1 MSRVEGYNDYI
12 DKIMSSI
19 TPYDFADKS
28 KNIGNQ
34 IRYMLARTRNMF
46 KWKGLPET
54 VPERSLEIMLQSNG
68 YVGWI
73 EVKNKLYVMNGGL
86 GGEPNE
92 YYMPTIYTVSNPYL
106 SYSANLKIG
115 EDCIV
120 MPSDS
125 MYMGLL
131 PLLSYYATAQAEN
144 RITMNIYDILTRIP
158 ALITAP
164 DDRSRV
170 SAEKFIDDILSG
182 KYGILADNQFFDGI
196 KTLPLSATSREKII
210 DLIEYEQYLKAS
222 MYNELGLEANYNMK
236 RETLNTSETEMDNNG
251 MLPLMHDMLLN
262 RKEYAKK
269 VNMRFSTSIEVDF
282 ASAWKLFDEEMH
294 NAVKNSESDQS
305 ENPSKEET
313 DNAVSYENE

>member
-1 MSRVEGYNDYI
+1 MSRLTNYNEYI
-12 DKIMSSI
+12 GKILPSI
-19 TPYDFADKS
+19 VPYDFADKET
-28 KNIGNQ
+28 NISNQ
-34 IRYMLARTRNMF
+34 VRYMLARTRNMF
-46 KWKGLPET
+46 EWKNLPET

-68 YVGWI
+68 YVGWL
-73 EVKNKLYVMNGGL
+73 EVNGNLYVMNGGL

-125 MYMGLL
+125 MYIGLL
-131 PLLSYYATAQAEN
+131 PLLSYYATAQVEN

-164 DDRSRV
+164 DDRSRK
-170 SAEKFIDDILSG
+170 SAEKFIEDILSG
-182 KYGILADNQFFDGI
+182 KYGILSDNQFFDGI
-196 KTLPLSATSREKII
+196 KTLPISATSQSKIM

-222 MYNELGLEANYNMK
+222 MYNEIGLDANYNMK
-236 RETLNTSETEMDNNG
+236 RETLNKSETEMDNNS
-251 MLPLMHDMLLN
+251 MLPLMHDMLNN
-262 RKEYAKK
+262 RKEYIEK

-282 ASAWKLFDEEMH
+282 ASAWKLFDEEMKRADE
-294 NAVKNSESDQS
+294 NVESDQPENQIMEVDNDGVS
-305 ENPSKEET
+305 E
-313 DNAVSYENE
+313 A